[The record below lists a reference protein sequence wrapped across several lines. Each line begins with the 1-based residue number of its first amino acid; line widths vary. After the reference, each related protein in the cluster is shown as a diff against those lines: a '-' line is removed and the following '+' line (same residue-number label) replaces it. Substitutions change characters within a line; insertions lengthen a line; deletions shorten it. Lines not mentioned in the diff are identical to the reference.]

1 MIKKQSCQSC
11 LSCLKF
17 AKVFIASPLLAV
29 IFRWILGL
37 IFIYASI
44 HKITDPFEFSEAIY
58 NYRILPDVLINS
70 LAIWLPWLEL
80 IAGLSLIIGVWTK
93 GGALV
98 ISTLSA
104 VFAIALGVAL
114 FRGLDITCGC
124 FHTSATTRSSG
135 WISIAQD
142 LGLLIMGIQILVFDR
157 GKYALNLKV

>member
-1 MIKKQSCQSC
+1 MKR
-11 LSCLKF
+11 
-17 AKVFIASPLLAV
+17 FIASPLLAV

-37 IFIYASI
+37 IFIYASM

-58 NYRILPDVLINS
+58 NYRILPDILINP

-80 IAGLSLIIGVWTK
+80 LAGLSLITGVWTK

-104 VFAIALGVAL
+104 AFAIALGTAL

-124 FHTSATTRSSG
+124 FHTSATTRSSD
-135 WISIAQD
+135 WITIAQD
-142 LGLLIMGIQILVFDR
+142 SGLLIMGIQVLVFDR
-157 GKYALNLKV
+157 AKYALKYRI